1 MWWDIFLNACLLAV
15 GLHSIYVL
23 LFVHIIPCRGYLEI
37 VLQMK
42 QHRWIRK
49 KSFPTFFRFTVYEH
63 KHHTLNVICGFS
75 QEFLLY
81 AKRKRTSISFHWI
94 DVEHEI
100 WTNNQLEY
108 TEHFTFQCTR
118 LTLHVMVCVRERL
131 FLCAMFMFI
140 IRLKCHSKSLVAYS
154 FTFHFYRQVWCAI
167 QFRYV

>member
-1 MWWDIFLNACLLAV
+1 MFEVVVMGYISECMLISSWTSFHL
-15 GLHSIYVL
+15 YVL
-23 LFVHIIPCRGYLEI
+23 LFVHIISCRGYLEI
-37 VLQMK
+37 VLQMHMK
-42 QHRWIRK
+42 QHRWICKR
-49 KSFPTFFRFTVYEH
+49 SFPTFFRFTVYEH

-81 AKRKRTSISFHWI
+81 TKRKRTSISFHWI

-131 FLCAMFMFI
+131 FCV
-140 IRLKCHSKSLVAYS
+140 CHVHVHHSTKMPL
-154 FTFHFYRQVWCAI
+154 
-167 QFRYV
+167 